1 MRTILKFVI
10 MSKFTGLFV
19 FLGFSL
25 SVYAQSPTT
34 YEHKTILASI
44 NAQKLDSLSI
54 LPGSLRCM
62 VRGHNIPDSLFN
74 VDYIAKTIWFSS
86 LVSDTVA
93 LTYIRLTA
101 DLTADFQ
108 RFDST
113 LLQRKTMDVRFS
125 VDPSSTDVE
134 ELFGGKELSK
144 KGSLSRGVS
153 FGNQQN
159 LGINSTLN
167 LELNGKLNDNLNLL
181 ASISDANIPIQPEGN
196 TNKLQEFDQVFIQ
209 VFNER
214 LKLTAG
220 DFWITKPEGYFLNYR
235 KRAQGISNSYRFVQ
249 EKTVIDIQSSLGLS
263 KGKFNRQILQ
273 GIENNQGPY
282 RLTGAENEPFIVV
295 LSGTEKVYIDGR
307 LLERGQEFDYM
318 IDYNSAELVFTSRNL
333 ITKDLRIVVEFQY
346 SDQSYTR
353 ALVQQAAVLEHKKFK
368 SWFNYYQE
376 QDLKNQPLQIR
387 LDPMQKKQLALIG
400 DSLQEAQLN
409 TVDSVGYF
417 SNQNLYSMKDSL
429 GFDSVLVF
437 TSHPDSAKYRAT
449 FKFVG
454 DQKGNYV
461 LDKTTAFGKVYR
473 WVAPSG
479 GISQGQYAP
488 VQLIITPK
496 RRRLVSWGIQHKI
509 NEKWEILD
517 EFSASE
523 NNLNLFSNADKGND
537 WGWAN
542 RTKISRKQ
550 QNTTLW

>member
-10 MSKFTGLFV
+10 MSKITGLFV

-62 VRGHNIPDSLFN
+62 IRGHNIPDSLFN

-353 ALVQQAAVLEHKKFK
+353 ALVQQAAVMEHKKFK

-417 SNQNLYSMKDSL
+417 SNQNLYWMKDSL

-488 VQLIITPK
+488 VQLI
-496 RRRLVSWGIQHKI
+496 R
-509 NEKWEILD
+509 
-517 EFSASE
+517 F
-523 NNLNLFSNADKGND
+523 
-537 WGWAN
+537 
-542 RTKISRKQ
+542 
-550 QNTTLW
+550 